1 MKITKKWFLIIF
13 MAFQTVILS
22 QEFENRNYLSSNQIK
37 DKIYENLEKIEL
49 QFLKKL
55 NSTDYRIS
63 KELLVESYLLLFSIP
78 DFEFDNNYYVM
89 SDYDFKFL
97 MSDLKSESFTEDKL
111 SIIEMVSSSNYFTVS
126 QVFQIVETIDFSNDR
141 IEAIKLLFPA
151 VVDKYNSYRLLSLFN
166 NSIDKNTV
174 RNIITNYNFRK
185 R

>member
-1 MKITKKWFLIIF
+1 MRMTMKVVLIILI
-13 MAFQTVILS
+13 AFQTVILS

-55 NSTDYRIS
+55 SSTDYRIS

-78 DFEFDNNYYVM
+78 DFEFDNDYYVM
-89 SDYDFKFL
+89 SDYDFKL
-97 MSDLKSESFTEDKL
+97 LLSDLKSESFTEDKL

-126 QVFQIVETIDFSNDR
+126 QVFQIVEIIDFSSDR
-141 IEAIKLLFPA
+141 IEAIRLLFPS